1 MTVLVTG
8 GAGYI
13 GSHVILDL
21 LAIRTPVVV
30 IDNLSSGYRDLIPP
44 GVPLIVADV
53 GEGEVVAKVIK
64 AYGVQTI
71 MHFAAKLVVPE
82 SVADPLDYYLANTVK
97 TRALLAVAVQADV
110 QHFIFSST
118 AAVYGSIGADPVAED
133 HSLAPNSPYGA
144 SKMMSELMLKDV
156 AAASSLRFAALRYFN
171 VVGADPELRS
181 GQASPRATHLMKV
194 ALQAALGQRSH
205 VDVFGTDFPTP
216 DGSGVRDYIHVS
228 DLAAAHLCA
237 WQALQSGGE
246 SFIANVGYGHGLS
259 VFEVIEAVKQVSGVD
274 FPVRIAPRRPGDVAS
289 VVARSDVIRAKTG
302 WVPRYQGIERS
313 VATALAWEKK
323 LLRNA

>member
-21 LAIRTPVVV
+21 LATGTPVVV
-30 IDNLSSGYRDLIPP
+30 MDNLSSGYRELIPP
-44 GVPLIVADV
+44 GVPLIVADS

-64 AYGVQTI
+64 AYDVKTI

-97 TRALLAVAVQADV
+97 TRALLAAAVQADV

-133 HSLAPNSPYGA
+133 QPLAPNSPYGA
-144 SKMMSELMLKDV
+144 SKMMSEIMLKDV

-171 VVGADPELRS
+171 VVGADPDLRS
-181 GQASPRATHLMKV
+181 GQSSPRATHLMKV
-194 ALQAALGQRSH
+194 ALQAALGQRTH

-237 WQALQSGGE
+237 WRALHAGVE

-302 WVPRYQGIERS
+302 WTPRHEGIERS

-323 LLRNA
+323 LLGRA

>member
-1 MTVLVTG
+1 MAVLVTG

-13 GSHVILDL
+13 GSHVILEL
-21 LAIRTPVVV
+21 LATGTPVVV
-30 IDNLSSGYRDLIPP
+30 IDSLYSGYRELIPP
-44 GVPLIVADV
+44 GVPLLVADI

-64 AYGVQTI
+64 AYGVETI

-97 TRALLAVAVQADV
+97 TRALLAAAVQGDV

-118 AAVYGSIGADPVAED
+118 AAVYGSIGGDPVAED
-133 HSLAPNSPYGA
+133 HPLAPNSPYGA

-156 AAASSLRFAALRYFN
+156 ASASSLRFAALRYFN

-181 GQASPRATHLMKV
+181 GQSSPRATHLMKV
-194 ALQAALGQRSH
+194 ALQAALGQRPH

-237 WQALQSGGE
+237 WRALQSGGE

-259 VFEVIEAVKQVSGVD
+259 VFEVIEAVKQASGVD

-323 LLRNA
+323 LLRKA